1 MVHERRTN
9 PYRPGF
15 NQAPVVFAGR
25 EDVLDGAA
33 EALEVAA
40 FDGRTPRPLILL
52 GPRGLGKTVTLGE
65 ISSLAA
71 ERHSWP
77 SVHVEART
85 GGDLMGDLALRL
97 REAALLLSGQAP
109 STSKKRSRV
118 SGGKVE
124 ARAFGLGG
132 AVEMRTEPLPDGPS
146 GQVAAD
152 ALRQAMTAATAA
164 GAGLVVTLDEL
175 HSSSPSEVHHLGAM
189 LQESVPEGWPLVVA
203 LAALPSLRSNRG
215 ARRVPTYLE
224 RAEWHELEGLPVP
237 DAREALTGPAR
248 AAGRPLTDEAAT
260 VLLDRAGGYPY
271 AIQVAGHFAWRA
283 SHGVPRIEVE
293 HAREAVPRIEKDLA
307 QLFRGRWD
315 DASAK
320 EQEYLRAVASFEGQ
334 APHGGLVAA
343 RLGRPV
349 SAVSYLR
356 ARLMKKG
363 TLYRDAA
370 GGMHFITPGM
380 ASWVRDLEQ

>member
-1 MVHERRTN
+1 MVHERRAN

-109 STSKKRSRV
+109 STSTKRSRV

-146 GQVAAD
+146 GQVAAVI
-152 ALRQAMTAATAA
+152 A
-164 GAGLVVTLDEL
+164 
-175 HSSSPSEVHHLGAM
+175 
-189 LQESVPEGWPLVVA
+189 
-203 LAALPSLRSNRG
+203 
-215 ARRVPTYLE
+215 
-224 RAEWHELEGLPVP
+224 
-237 DAREALTGPAR
+237 
-248 AAGRPLTDEAAT
+248 
-260 VLLDRAGGYPY
+260 
-271 AIQVAGHFAWRA
+271 
-283 SHGVPRIEVE
+283 
-293 HAREAVPRIEKDLA
+293 
-307 QLFRGRWD
+307 
-315 DASAK
+315 
-320 EQEYLRAVASFEGQ
+320 
-334 APHGGLVAA
+334 
-343 RLGRPV
+343 
-349 SAVSYLR
+349 
-356 ARLMKKG
+356 
-363 TLYRDAA
+363 
-370 GGMHFITPGM
+370 
-380 ASWVRDLEQ
+380 